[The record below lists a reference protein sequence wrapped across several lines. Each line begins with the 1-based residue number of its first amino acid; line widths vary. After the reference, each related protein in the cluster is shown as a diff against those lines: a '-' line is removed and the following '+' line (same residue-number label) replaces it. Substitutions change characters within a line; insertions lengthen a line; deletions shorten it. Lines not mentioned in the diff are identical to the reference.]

1 MRFTVGC
8 AKELFV
14 SIIRVQHT
22 FASISESAVIVIT
35 GFLRNQSPYLGP
47 VYTTPVERQGK

>member
-1 MRFTVGC
+1 VRFTVGC

-47 VYTTPVERQGK
+47 VYTTPVER